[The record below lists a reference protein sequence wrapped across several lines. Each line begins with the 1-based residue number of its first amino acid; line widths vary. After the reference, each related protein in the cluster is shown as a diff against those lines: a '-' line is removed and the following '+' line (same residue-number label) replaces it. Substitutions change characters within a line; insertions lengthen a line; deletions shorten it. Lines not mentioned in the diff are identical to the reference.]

1 MIKELGKELVE
12 QELEVMDSEAVQL
25 TRVQVIDNALGDS
38 SDDDEGG

>member
-12 QELEVMDSEAVQL
+12 HELEVMDSEAKQL
-25 TRVQVIDNALGDS
+25 GVQVIDNALGDS